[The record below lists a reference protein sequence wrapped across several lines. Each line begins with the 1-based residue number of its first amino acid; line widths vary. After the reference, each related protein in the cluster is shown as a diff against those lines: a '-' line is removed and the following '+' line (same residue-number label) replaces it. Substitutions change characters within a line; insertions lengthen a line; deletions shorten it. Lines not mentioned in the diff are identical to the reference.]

1 MRRGNNPKRSRNPR
15 PGGGGGGGGG
25 RKPPS
30 GNRSLES
37 NSPDGNKVRG
47 NASQLYERYTGLARD
62 AHSAGDRI
70 AAEGY
75 LQYAEHYYRVL
86 NAAIQQQRHNGANG
100 GANGGGNGQSHG
112 NGQGEVDAAGQ
123 AMISGAV
130 GDEESADGAD
140 EPADPDSAVN

>member
-15 PGGGGGGGGG
+15 PGG

-37 NSPDGNKVRG
+37 SGPEGNKVRG
-47 NASQLYERYTGLARD
+47 NASQLYERYSGLARD

-100 GANGGGNGQSHG
+100 GGNGRASG
-112 NGQGEVDAAGQ
+112 NGQGEVDTAGEVLLEGT
-123 AMISGAV
+123 S
-130 GDEESADGAD
+130 GDEASADTED
-140 EPADPDSAVN
+140 DPTEPTAVN